1 MLNDLS
7 GLLDPTALTSSMI
20 IEHLVVALVC
30 GLLVFV
36 LYRITFRGTSYVPT
50 FGTSLILLT
59 LITAVVM
66 MVIGNNLA
74 RAFGLVGA
82 MSIIRFRTAVKDTQD
97 IAFIFLALAAGLAAG
112 VGYHRLALLGTLF
125 IGAVTVLVAFAPPLT
140 SLTQRQYLLQ
150 FYTQTAGEAGT
161 TPYTRVLNQYCR
173 VHRLI
178 NVRSVD
184 ADRLEVSYYVSLKRT
199 NDTPAFIQALRQT
212 EGTSDVNIFYDDDRV

>member
-1 MLNDLS
+1 MLTDLS
-7 GLLDPTALTSSMI
+7 QLLNPVALTPADI
-20 IEHLVVALVC
+20 LEHLVIALLC
-30 GLLVFV
+30 GLLIFV

-50 FGTSLILLT
+50 FATSLILLT

-112 VGYHRLALLGTLF
+112 VGYHRLAIMGTLF
-125 IGAVTVLVAFAPPLT
+125 IGAVTMVISFAPPLT

-150 FYTQTAGEAGT
+150 FYTSAGDPSSRPAYHT
-161 TPYTRVLNQYCR
+161 VLTQYCR

-178 NVRSVD
+178 NVRSLD
-184 ADRLEVSYYVSLKRT
+184 DDRLELSYYVSLKRT
-199 NDTPAFIQALRQT
+199 QETPAFIQALTET
-212 EGTSDVNIFYDDDRV
+212 EGTTNVNIFYDDDRV